1 MSNREKREL
10 GPGYV
15 AEVDAVDESAWSSL
29 LDQFE
34 DANLYQT
41 WSYDEVRAGRAKI
54 SQLVLK
60 KDGVVVAVAQ
70 ARIMKVPVMNAGIA
84 YVRWGPVWRRDS
96 ESSPE
101 NFQQALRAL
110 RNEYACKRG
119 LVLRIYPIVFDDDKT
134 GLASILAEEGFSSQ
148 QEKPDRTLLLNI
160 APPLDVLR
168 KGLRQHWSRYLKVA
182 EKNTQLEVVEG
193 TDDKLFETFLKMY
206 RELLDR
212 KAFAEPNDINEFRRM
227 QASLPEKFRMKVMLC
242 MSEGEPCAG
251 LICSA
256 IGKTGIYLFG
266 ATSNA
271 GLKKR
276 GAYLLHW
283 KMIEWLKSK
292 DFTTYDLHGINPV
305 TNPGTYKFKAD
316 LCGENGRDVYFVG
329 RFDSYTSVVSSSF
342 VSCGDRLRAMVRSFR
357 KEKHPISSAP
367 RTDTAVTTPETNS

>member
-1 MSNREKREL
+1 LSNREKREL
-10 GPGYV
+10 SPGYV
-15 AEVDAVDESAWSSL
+15 AEVDAVDESAWSGL
-29 LDQFE
+29 LEQFD

-41 WSYDEVRAGRAKI
+41 WSYDEVRAGRANI
-54 SQLVLK
+54 SQMVLK
-60 KDGVVVAVAQ
+60 KDGAVAAVAQ
-70 ARIMKVPVMNAGIA
+70 ARIMKLPVVNAGIA
-84 YVRWGPVWRRDS
+84 YVRWGPVWQQGS
-96 ESSPE
+96 ESDTE
-101 NFQQALRAL
+101 IFRQAIRAL

-119 LVLRIYPIVFDDDKT
+119 LVLRLYPIVFDDDKT

-160 APPLDVLR
+160 APSLDVLQ

-182 EKNTQLEVVEG
+182 LKNPELKVEEG
-193 TDDKLFETFLKMY
+193 TDDKLFEIFLKMY

-227 QASLPEKFRMKVMLC
+227 QASLPEKFKMKVMLC

-283 KMIEWLKSK
+283 RMIEWLKSQG
-292 DFTTYDLHGINPV
+292 FTTYDLHGINPV

-342 VSCGDRLRAMVRSFR
+342 VSGGDKLRAIVRNFR
-357 KEKHPISSAP
+357 KEKPTVSSAP
-367 RTDTAVTTPETNS
+367 RTDAAVTTPETNS